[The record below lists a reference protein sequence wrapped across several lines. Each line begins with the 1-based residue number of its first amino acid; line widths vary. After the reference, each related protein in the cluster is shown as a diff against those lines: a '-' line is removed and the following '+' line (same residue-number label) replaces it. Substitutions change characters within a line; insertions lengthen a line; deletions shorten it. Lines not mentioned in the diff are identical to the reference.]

1 MTLVNCKIRNYP
13 LGEPDNQDA
22 SNTVV
27 IGSSVN
33 NNTLPSHVKLVIK
46 PDNDP
51 PPSDGYYAVRAANF
65 HIGGRENLGVTWNNP
80 GAHDGWF
87 TNNQAYYG
95 TPPAFV
101 YGISESISFATT
113 SDPAYSED
121 TVNSFNI
128 PYSSSADA
136 GDEFYGLGYSP
147 FAIDQNSLSIETF
160 GVMGNNSPGRIYHF
174 SGLSSNDGQGAPQ
187 ANPDNAIGGG
197 YLPNINTYPIPNPGD
212 SPSGVP
218 PDVDSSSGNSL
229 YKSLFLGD
237 VFGPSPDGEMWAG
250 SGYSVTEDDIIL
262 NGGYDKKTS
271 WTYINR
277 IMICDSME
285 LGSPED
291 LENYPEE
298 NEVHV
303 WVEFKDSY
311 ALSQSAA
318 DNPGAWNI
326 KVDIDGIATFIET

>member
-22 SNTVV
+22 SNAVV
-27 IGSSVN
+27 VGSSVD

-65 HIGGRENLGVTWNNP
+65 HIGGRENLGVTWINP
-80 GAHDGWF
+80 NAHDGWF
-87 TNNQAYYG
+87 NDGQAWYG
-95 TPPAFV
+95 TPPAFI
-101 YGISESISFATT
+101 YGISESNFFATT

-121 TVNSFNI
+121 TVNSFDI
-128 PYSSSADA
+128 PTTSQTGNNA
-136 GDEFYGLGYSP
+136 FYGLGFSP
-147 FAIDQNSLSIETF
+147 FAVDQNSLSIETF

-174 SGLSSNDGQGAPQ
+174 CGLGSNDGQGAPL
-187 ANPDNAIGGG
+187 ADPDDAIGGG
-197 YLPNINTYPIPNPGD
+197 YLPDLTTYTCPSPGD
-212 SPSGVP
+212 SPSGTP
-218 PDVDSSSGNSL
+218 PNLDPYSGASV
-229 YKSLFLGD
+229 YKKIFLGD
-237 VFGPSPDGEMWAG
+237 VFEPSPDGDMWPP
-250 SGYSVTEDDIIL
+250 YTPTEDDIIL

-303 WVEFKDSY
+303 WVEFKDNY